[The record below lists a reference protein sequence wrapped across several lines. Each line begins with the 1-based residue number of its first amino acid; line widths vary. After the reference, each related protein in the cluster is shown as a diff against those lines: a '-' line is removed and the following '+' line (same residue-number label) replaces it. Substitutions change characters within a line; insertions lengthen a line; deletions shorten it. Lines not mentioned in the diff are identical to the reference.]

1 MKRSI
6 LLLTALFACLFIWA
20 DETQI
25 PLIKVEDTVT
35 DPDYVHRTDKRSLSR
50 EPIATHDG
58 NIIHIYFYAPA
69 GSIYI
74 TVTDAED
81 NIVYE
86 SKTSGDC
93 TFTLN
98 SNAQGMFT
106 LTLETGTSTYEGF
119 FYIE

>member
-6 LLLTALFACLFIWA
+6 LLLTALFACLCIWA

-25 PLIKVEDTVT
+25 PLTKVQGETT
-35 DPDYVHRTDKRSLSR
+35 NPDYEQDIDKRSLSG

-58 NIIHIYFYAPA
+58 NIIHLYFYNPA
-69 GSIYI
+69 GSICI

-86 SKTSGDC
+86 GKASGDC
-93 TFTLN
+93 TFALN
-98 SNAQGMFT
+98 SDAQGMFT
-106 LTLETGTSTYEGF
+106 LMLETESHTYEGV